1 MIRMQSAA
9 VAIGLG
15 AIMIGGCAE
24 PKTTS
29 NNVKRNTITINDL
42 REAAAETGQSLAS
55 DLTELVRYDFGGERV
70 AMFLGDI
77 DNRTQSVSTNDFDVV
92 QRTMRSELYN
102 NRFFRDNIQ
111 LRETGSRTQ
120 NLSNRERQASG
131 DPFAEEDGFEG
142 LKVDADYVFFLN
154 GDARKLDRRDATG
167 FFLEMTLTR
176 ESNGEIVWT
185 NSYFVQYGE
194 G

>member
-1 MIRMQSAA
+1 MIRMHSAA
-9 VAIGLG
+9 VVIGLG
-15 AIMIGGCAE
+15 AIVMGGCAE

-29 NNVKRNTITINDL
+29 NDVKRNTITINDL
-42 REAAAETGQSLAS
+42 REAASETGQSLAS

-92 QRTMRSELYN
+92 QRTMRSELYS

-111 LRETGSRTQ
+111 LRETGPRTQ
-120 NLSNRERQASG
+120 SLSNRERQASG